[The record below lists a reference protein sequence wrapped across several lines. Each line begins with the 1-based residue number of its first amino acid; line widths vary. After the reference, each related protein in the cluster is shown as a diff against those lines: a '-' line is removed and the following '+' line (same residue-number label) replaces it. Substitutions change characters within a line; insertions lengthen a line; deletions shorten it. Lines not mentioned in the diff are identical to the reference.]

1 MSELT
6 ELINENK
13 NKNKNEQKIQLSM
26 DVNFMHTTDINKNR
40 TFYVKSDNVAIKSS
54 DTINENITKLFE

>member
-26 DVNFMHTTDINKNR
+26 DVNKNR